1 VKIERKKDMDQEQIL
16 TKILTALQNAN
27 ELKKIELEIQLANSQ
42 FTGDQFR
49 SFNERL
55 NNVVDWSGNCEDEKA
70 LPHCF
75 EIAPTF
81 LFG

>member
-1 VKIERKKDMDQEQIL
+1 MKTERKKDMDQEQIL

-55 NNVVDWSGNCEDEKA
+55 NNVVD
-70 LPHCF
+70 
-75 EIAPTF
+75 
-81 LFG
+81 

>member
-1 VKIERKKDMDQEQIL
+1 MVKIERKKDMDQEQIL

-42 FTGDQFR
+42 FTGYQFR

-55 NNVVDWSGNCEDEKA
+55 NNVVD
-70 LPHCF
+70 
-75 EIAPTF
+75 
-81 LFG
+81 

>member
-1 VKIERKKDMDQEQIL
+1 MDQE
-16 TKILTALQNAN
+16 KILVDILQALKNAN

-55 NNVVDWSGNCEDEKA
+55 NNVVD
-70 LPHCF
+70 
-75 EIAPTF
+75 
-81 LFG
+81 